1 MAATLQRFLQSDN
14 LPKGVASDTLLLHNR
29 TASKAAAL
37 VQELGAGKS
46 IPSPAEL
53 GQQATIICLM
63 LADDTACR
71 STIQELT
78 SAGGQCLAG
87 KVVINHSTNTP
98 EFSKAAAQQVVAV
111 GGTYL
116 AVPVWGR

>member
-1 MAATLQRFLQSDN
+1 MNGWWPHLGVQSVPIVLPWSPGRDPPPPHTHTGMAATLQRFLQSDN
-14 LPKGVASDTLLLHNR
+14 LPKGAASDTLLLHNR

-63 LADDTACR
+63 LIIC
-71 STIQELT
+71 S
-78 SAGGQCLAG
+78 
-87 KVVINHSTNTP
+87 
-98 EFSKAAAQQVVAV
+98 
-111 GGTYL
+111 
-116 AVPVWGR
+116 